1 MAFVA
6 PTLTGLRPAPLI
18 TRSTFVAATPP
29 TRHVVAAARRGAVAA
44 ATVRMGAEE
53 SPKRKFGKV
62 AEASAAK
69 TAAAAN
75 GKFGWVPSAELLNGR
90 AAMFGF
96 LLGLTT
102 EVLSGHSIYT
112 QVRVLERV
120 NEWLF

>member
-6 PTLTGLRPAPLI
+6 PTLTAVRPAPLAARSNFVTAPPA
-18 TRSTFVAATPP
+18 TRVAAVA
-29 TRHVVAAARRGAVAA
+29 RRRVAAGGAA
-44 ATVRMGAEE
+44 VRMGAEP
-53 SPKRKFGKV
+53 PKRKFGKV

-69 TAAAAN
+69 TAASDG

>member
-6 PTLTGLRPAPLI
+6 PSLAGFRTAHRTARTNTSFI
-18 TRSTFVAATPP
+18 TATP
-29 TRHVVAAARRGAVAA
+29 TRVSSARRAPAA
-44 ATVRMGAEE
+44 VRMMAE

-69 TAAAAN
+69 AASATV

-96 LLGLTT
+96 LLGLAT
-102 EVLSGHSIYT
+102 ELLSGHSIYT
-112 QVRVLERV
+112 QVRVMERV